1 MRDWKWA
8 VLIAVWSVAVGSGLF
23 AMLRDEMTPGT
34 VSPVPE
40 HWPAG
45 SSLSPASASPTL
57 VMFVHPHCP
66 CSRAS
71 LHELL
76 VLATHCSGRMKS
88 IVVFLNPVGFPHD
101 WEKTD
106 LWETA
111 ASIPGTTCVSDTG
124 GRETARFQARVSG
137 ETLVYDAS
145 GELLFHGGITISR
158 GHEGDNV
165 GRSAIES
172 ILAGDRVACRQTQ
185 VFGCSL
191 RERNGSI
198 PVGHAAGRSLRF
210 SNG

>member
-1 MRDWKWA
+1 MRAWKWA
-8 VLIAVWSVAVGSGLF
+8 VLLGVWSVAVGSGLC
-23 AMLRDEMTPGT
+23 AMLRYEMIPGT
-34 VSPVPE
+34 VSPVPD

-45 SSLSPASASPTL
+45 SSLSPASASPTV

-66 CSRAS
+66 CTRAS

-76 VLATHCSGRMKS
+76 VLATHCPGKMKS
-88 IVVFLNPVGFPHD
+88 IVVFLNPVGFPRD

-106 LWETA
+106 LWKTA
-111 ASIPGTTCVSDTG
+111 ASIPGTTCFSDTG
-124 GRETARFQARVSG
+124 GSETARFQVRVSG
-137 ETLVYDAS
+137 ETLVYDAA
-145 GELLFHGGITISR
+145 GKLLFHGGITGSR

-172 ILAGDRVACRQTQ
+172 ILAGDTVACRQTQ

-198 PVGHAAGRSLRF
+198 PTGHGPGSP
-210 SNG
+210 